1 MKNLLVFAV
10 LLVCGK
16 CLPWGVLAAHGSLW
30 ELQRM
35 VTQATGHSA
44 LLHYGSY
51 GCHCGW
57 GGRGQ
62 PKDATDG
69 CCQRHDS
76 CYESLL
82 RHGCQAKRQRYR
94 YGCTSIKAECIVR
107 FFTCQ
112 ALYSSTRAAL
122 YYFYFHQTYCRTK
135 ALFCTIVQACSSPA
149 PPVLKAKFCSFYV
162 LKASD
167 KQSTSLLLAA

>member
-1 MKNLLVFAV
+1 SSSSSSSAV
-10 LLVCGK
+10 PHAGA
-16 CLPWGVLAAHGSLW
+16 PAAHGSLW

-82 RHGCQAKRQRYR
+82 RHGCQAKWQRYR
-94 YGCTSIKAECIVR
+94 YGWQGGRLACAKGSACAQLSCECDR
-107 FFTCQ
+107 SL
-112 ALYSSTRAAL
+112 ALCLRRHRGSYRGALRLYPRAA
-122 YYFYFHQTYCRTK
+122 CR
-135 ALFCTIVQACSSPA
+135 
-149 PPVLKAKFCSFYV
+149 
-162 LKASD
+162 
-167 KQSTSLLLAA
+167 